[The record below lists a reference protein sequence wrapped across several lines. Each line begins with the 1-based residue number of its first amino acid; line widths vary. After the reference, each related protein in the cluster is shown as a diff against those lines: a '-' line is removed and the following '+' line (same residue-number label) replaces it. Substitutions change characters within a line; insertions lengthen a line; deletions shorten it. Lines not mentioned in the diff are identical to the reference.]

1 MVTSDTS
8 PSPALRFVRAVRGDG
23 ATLSGLGRDHTAT
36 AQAFMVTAAASAL
49 GQYTREPGL
58 GALALGAVSGCV
70 GLVAWTVVMWAGT
83 RLMRASPR
91 YMSLLR
97 GIGFAGAPFALS
109 GIPIVGVAAVVG
121 SIALQVAVLKHI
133 GGLTTG
139 RAVVAVLVPFVLVA
153 LLVATVTQQ

>member
-1 MVTSDTS
+1 MTSEARQS
-8 PSPALRFVRAVRGDG
+8 LPKRFAGAIRGDG
-23 ATLSGLGRDHTAT
+23 GTLSRMARDRTAT
-36 AQAFMVTAAASAL
+36 AQAFAVTAVASAI

-58 GALALGAVSGCV
+58 GAFVLGAVSGCV
-70 GLVAWTVVMWAGT
+70 GLVAWTVVMWTGT
-83 RLMRASPR
+83 RLMGGASR

-109 GIPIVGVAAVVG
+109 GLPIVGVAAVVG
-121 SIALQVAVLKHI
+121 SVALQVAVLKHI

-153 LLVATVTQQ
+153 LAVAAVTQR